1 LKPKPAVHRR
11 RKIGAFLRF
20 LTINVTRGSVILRVR
35 LASTLVRNDPRAPS
49 PAARERVGMREV
61 AQWREVT
68 YTRSVTALTLR
79 ALACSG
85 VRLIIRSRFY
95 FFFAALAAGLASH
108 DAHSQAFNPDTLNI
122 PSTHPR
128 ILFTSATDLSR
139 ARTWYASNA
148 TTPSAG
154 SAIDQAYVGLM
165 TQNATNCRNAINL
178 VLNNANYQLAATL
191 ADPLVVAS
199 DGARSIGEEAMVTY
213 DWCHAHFTASERAT
227 FKTRWNDWVTI
238 LNAKPWGGRGM
249 EDNNYYWGYMRNSML
264 MGLATWGENTVA
276 GVDKAREFLMHGYAT
291 RFLDWLVSYYPH
303 ELAGGVPPEGT
314 AYGRVMFDYH
324 LLPFLTLRNLGEDPF
339 NRVRFWKESIY
350 YTAYSMTPAKTA
362 GPTGRGFDSEG
373 VELCYQSPPNWTW
386 QQFPF
391 ADDERFSQCGYSGL
405 LQEDYSNG
413 MLTYANLFADRDSGK
428 LARLIR
434 NTTNQQP
441 SPWLRAYFAD
451 SAPASNFSF
460 NQLPLDY
467 FAPASRSVYMRSVW
481 DAGSAPMK
489 SSLSFMLGR
498 SPAAGHKHYDAGNF
512 QWWRNGR
519 WLSREST
526 GYVGAGESVAG
537 LDNGPRVDVNHPAAH
552 NTVLFEGRANINGST
567 ETPGAQRLPEGNTE
581 MLRLYANTDFVYGA
595 ADLVKG
601 YRYRQGPNRCRY
613 DWPYAQNAVREWVYF
628 RAIETMVLI
637 DRLTGSSDST
647 GYPPYGTAVNC
658 FQNMTGPRR
667 TASEVVRHVVIHGME
682 TFSQSGSWYL
692 SASGNERLA
701 IQSLLPASRN
711 VTVVNERNA
720 ASGGGAQGN
729 VRLDIRAS
737 GAATIEFVNVLH
749 ASGSSATLP
758 TVTLLNES
766 NGDRSIN
773 IVKDGVTHSVRFQ
786 LGALPQSTSIAIGGA
801 SVTPPAIV
809 APLSP
814 PEFNPIAF
822 DIDGNGLLDA
832 HTDGIL
838 IARYMLGLTGDALFA
853 NALGP
858 GATRTTATAI
868 SSHLATLHAAL
879 DVDGDNERRAATD
892 AVVIARYLRG
902 VRGSVALYS
911 GAVNGNARTPEQM
924 TQQLQTATMP

>member
-1 LKPKPAVHRR
+1 MLETDR
-11 RKIGAFLRF
+11 
-20 LTINVTRGSVILRVR
+20 
-35 LASTLVRNDPRAPS
+35 TL
-49 PAARERVGMREV
+49 
-61 AQWREVT
+61 
-68 YTRSVTALTLR
+68 L
-79 ALACSG
+79 
-85 VRLIIRSRFY
+85 RSRSSGCIAMVYLLCTSFA
-95 FFFAALAAGLASH
+95 AALASGFASR
-108 DAHSQAFNPDTLNI
+108 DAYSQAFNPEALTI
-122 PSTHPR
+122 PATHPR
-128 ILFTSATDLSR
+128 ILFTSAADLAR
-139 ARTWYASNA
+139 ARTWYAAN
-148 TTPSAG
+148 TITPPSG
-154 SAIDQAYVGLM
+154 SAIHQAYVGLM
-165 TQNATNCRNAINL
+165 AQSATNCRTAINL
-178 VLNNANYQLAATL
+178 VLNDANYQLAATL
-191 ADPLVVAS
+191 ANPGVVAS
-199 DGARSIGEEAMVTY
+199 DGARWIGEEAIVTY
-213 DWCHAHFTASERAT
+213 DWCHNHFTPSERDT
-227 FKTRWNDWVTI
+227 FKTRWNNWVTI

-249 EDNNYYWGYMRNSML
+249 EDNNYFWGYMRNSIL
-264 MGLATWGENTVA
+264 MGLATWGENTVNS
-276 GVDKAREFLMHGYAT
+276 VDKAREFLMHGYDT
-291 RFLDWLVSYYPH
+291 RFLNWLMEYTPH

-324 LLPFLTLRNLGEDPF
+324 LLPFLTLRNVGEDPF
-339 NRVRFWKESIY
+339 NRIRFWKESVY
-350 YTAYSMTPAKTA
+350 YTAYSMTPAPTA
-362 GPTGRGFDSEG
+362 GPTGP
-373 VELCYQSPPNWTW
+373 ELCNQSPANWTW

-405 LQEDYSNG
+405 RQADYGNG

-434 NTTNQQP
+434 NTTNQSQ

-451 SAPASNFSF
+451 TAPANNFSF

-467 FAPASRSVYMRSVW
+467 FAPASRSVYLRSAW
-481 DAGSAPMK
+481 DAGAVTMK

-498 SPAAGHKHYDAGNF
+498 SPAAGHKHFDAGNF

-537 LDNGPRVDVNHPAAH
+537 LDNSTPRVDVNHPAAH

-567 ETPGAQRLPEGNTE
+567 ETPGAQSLPEGNTD

-637 DRLTGSSDST
+637 DRLTGSSDSN
-647 GYPPYGTAVNC
+647 GYPPYGSVVDC

-682 TFSQSGSWYL
+682 TFSQNSGWYL

-701 IQSLLPASRN
+701 IQPLLPASRN

-749 ASGSSATLP
+749 ASGNSATLP
-758 TVTLLNES
+758 TVSLVNET
-766 NGDRSIN
+766 NGDRSVN
-773 IVKDGVTHSVRFQ
+773 VVKDGITHTVRFQ
-786 LGALPQSTSIAIGGA
+786 LGALPQSTSITINGA

-814 PEFNPIAF
+814 PEFNAIAF
-822 DIDGNGLLDA
+822 DADGNGLLDA
-832 HTDGIL
+832 ATDGVL
-838 IARYMLGLTGDALFA
+838 IARYLLGMTGDSLI
-853 NALGP
+853 NGALGP
-858 GATRTTATAI
+858 GATRTTGVAI
-868 SSHLATLHAAL
+868 SSHLATLHATL

-892 AVVIARYLRG
+892 GVVIARYLRG
-902 VRGSVALYS
+902 VRDLSSLFAN
-911 GAVNGNARTPEQM
+911 AVNGSARTTGQM
-924 TQQLQTATMP
+924 EQQLRTATSP